1 MSCVVLN
8 RFMIL
13 SDRANNGISN
23 STVITT
29 VQPNKN
35 DEAFNDVT
43 KNKNN
48 KPSTTD
54 VPALST
60 KMSIKKHVMWTWE
73 HANVICCRMRCMIEV
88 VGVEVEVEVEVVEV
102 EVEVLLLL
110 LLMLPTC
117 FASSL

>member
-1 MSCVVLN
+1 MSCVVVN

-23 STVITT
+23 NTVITT
-29 VQPNKN
+29 VQPSKN

-60 KMSIKKHVMWTWE
+60 KMSIKKHVMWIWE
-73 HANVICCRMRCMIEV
+73 HANVTCCRMRCVIEG
-88 VGVEVEVEVEVVEV
+88 VGVVVVEVVEV
-102 EVEVLLLL
+102 EVEVEVL
-110 LLMLPTC
+110 LPTC

>member
-1 MSCVVLN
+1 MSCVVVN

-73 HANVICCRMRCMIEV
+73 HANVTCCRMRCVIEG
-88 VGVEVEVEVEVVEV
+88 VGVVEEVEVVD
-102 EVEVLLLL
+102 VEVLLLL
-110 LLMLPTC
+110 LLLLPTC